1 MSMKK
6 LSGLGRGLASL
17 IPSKGAIKVVP
28 KSKEENVYNVEL
40 SKIRPNANQ
49 PRRDF
54 DQGALEELA
63 ASIKKYGVLQPIV
76 VAKVS
81 QETARGMD
89 VDYEIIAGE
98 RRWRAAK
105 LAGLPHIPVIVRDD
119 LEAKNMK
126 LEVALVENLQR
137 ENLNVLEEAEA
148 YARLAREFDFTQ
160 QQIAAK
166 VGKSRE
172 VVANTMRVMNLPS
185 NIKEAIRSGK
195 LERTHARVLLA
206 FKNAEQQ
213 QDMFKQL
220 LTGNA
225 SVHNLEE
232 TAKMT
237 YGRRNAPDYVN
248 PKYVELQENLSKNLG
263 TFVAIKSSSNGGQI
277 HIKFA
282 NLEQLNKIVKVIL
295 D

>member
-1 MSMKK
+1 MKK

-17 IPSKGAIKVVP
+17 IPSKQAVRVVP
-28 KSKEENVYNVEL
+28 KSKDENVYNVEIT
-40 SKIRPNANQ
+40 KIRPNANQ

-54 DQGALEELA
+54 DQGALGELA
-63 ASIKKYGVLQPIV
+63 ESIKKYGVLQPIV

-126 LEVALVENLQR
+126 LEVALVENIQR

-148 YARLAREFDFTQ
+148 YARLASEFDLTQ

-195 LERTHARVLLA
+195 IERTHARVLLA
-206 FKNAEQQ
+206 FKNSDQQ
-213 QDMFKQL
+213 QEMFKQL

-225 SVHNLEE
+225 SVRNLEE
-232 TAKMT
+232 TAQMT
-237 YGRRNAPDYVN
+237 HGRRKAPDYVN
-248 PKYVELQENLSKNLG
+248 PKFVQLQDNLSKNLG
-263 TFVAIKSSSNGGQI
+263 TFVAIRTSAQGGRI
-277 HIKFA
+277 EIKFA
-282 NLEQLNKIVKVIL
+282 NLEELNKIAKVIL

>member
-148 YARLAREFDFTQ
+148 YARLAR
-160 QQIAAK
+160 
-166 VGKSRE
+166 
-172 VVANTMRVMNLPS
+172 
-185 NIKEAIRSGK
+185 
-195 LERTHARVLLA
+195 
-206 FKNAEQQ
+206 
-213 QDMFKQL
+213 
-220 LTGNA
+220 
-225 SVHNLEE
+225 
-232 TAKMT
+232 
-237 YGRRNAPDYVN
+237 
-248 PKYVELQENLSKNLG
+248 
-263 TFVAIKSSSNGGQI
+263 
-277 HIKFA
+277 
-282 NLEQLNKIVKVIL
+282 
-295 D
+295 

>member
-1 MSMKK
+1 M
-6 LSGLGRGLASL
+6 
-17 IPSKGAIKVVP
+17 
-28 KSKEENVYNVEL
+28 
-40 SKIRPNANQ
+40 
-49 PRRDF
+49 
-54 DQGALEELA
+54 
-63 ASIKKYGVLQPIV
+63 
-76 VAKVS
+76 
-81 QETARGMD
+81 
-89 VDYEIIAGE
+89 DYEIIAGE

-160 QQIAAK
+160 QQIA
-166 VGKSRE
+166 VKSEKRKK
-172 VVANTMRVMNLPS
+172 P
-185 NIKEAIRSGK
+185 RSGCK
-195 LERTHARVLLA
+195 YHAGHESAVKYKRSNPLGQAGGTHACFA
-206 FKNAEQQ
+206 CFKNAGQQ

-248 PKYVELQENLSKNLG
+248 QSMWSCRKIFQKPRYVCCH
-263 TFVAIKSSSNGGQI
+263 QI
-277 HIKFA
+277 QFQWRT
-282 NLEQLNKIVKVIL
+282 NPYKIRQSRATQ
-295 D
+295 